1 MPRHSSPSAELE
13 WQMQCIPLSRWC
25 ERCMCTF
32 STLSNRRRH
41 QNQRATP
48 CSPSNKVTPRQVQDE
63 ASGHFHFHTREEC
76 LEHDRDCKQEEYWR
90 FLSELA
96 PIPCASLI
104 NMLIRTLCISTED
117 CKQQCSRLYQR
128 AKTLRHGGKTPTS
141 TKLEHQCHK
150 WAVVLREVKTN
161 WSEDKLQEYAR
172 LLAAR
177 HSVGDSNVPT
187 WVHGVYQ
194 AMDV

>member
-1 MPRHSSPSAELE
+1 
-13 WQMQCIPLSRWC
+13 
-25 ERCMCTF
+25 
-32 STLSNRRRH
+32 
-41 QNQRATP
+41 
-48 CSPSNKVTPRQVQDE
+48 
-63 ASGHFHFHTREEC
+63 
-76 LEHDRDCKQEEYWR
+76 
-90 FLSELA
+90 
-96 PIPCASLI
+96 
-104 NMLIRTLCISTED
+104 MLIRTLCISTQD
-117 CKQQCSRLYQR
+117 RKQQCSRLYQR
-128 AKTLRHGGKTPTS
+128 AKTSRRGGKTPTS
-141 TKLEHQCHK
+141 TKLERRCRK